1 MILQII
7 FMWWSW
13 QLQRGTPFYDG
24 SAFVSQCPIYPGETF
39 TYKFK
44 VDRAGTYFYHGHLGM
59 QRAAGLFGSLIVS
72 LPPNKK
78 EPFTYDA
85 ELSILLTD
93 WWHKSIYEQQLGL
106 NSIPFQFVGEP
117 QVKLHAN
124 PPAARSLYQL
134 PKS

>member
-1 MILQII
+1 
-7 FMWWSW
+7 
-13 QLQRGTPFYDG
+13 
-24 SAFVSQCPIYPGETF
+24 
-39 TYKFK
+39 
-44 VDRAGTYFYHGHLGM
+44 LGM

-124 PPAARSLYQL
+124 PPSLQL
-134 PKS
+134 LVSASQLLVHRCVLVLFICIDMVSIDSEWIWVFTGL